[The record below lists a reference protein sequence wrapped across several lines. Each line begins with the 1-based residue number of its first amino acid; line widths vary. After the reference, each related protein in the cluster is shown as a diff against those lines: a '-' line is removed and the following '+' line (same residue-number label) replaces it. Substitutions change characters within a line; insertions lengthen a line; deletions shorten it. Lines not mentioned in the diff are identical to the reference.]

1 MTDLQLH
8 LRANVA
14 GKGSY
19 SIVARET
26 LIGLWEIGV
35 DVVVDPRLA
44 GGAPRVDIGGYRTR
58 LLETIGARPAAAAHE
73 QMHVRSLSRPN
84 ERELAEFGHEGVAD
98 LIVPDAANLCLFAID
113 GTRPDPYAQYGPEQ
127 DWHVLGV
134 PSTHSARALL
144 TTGVD
149 PARVAVVPQ
158 GADTRVFNPGLEPL
172 PLKTEKGFKF
182 LLGSTPWLDRKNI
195 AASFE
200 AYYSTFSAADDVVLV
215 VHSPIKEAVRL
226 DDAGA
231 VDRVSVTDGIRRVG
245 EETRQRLN
253 GTAEVVYL
261 FEDLSLHDLARLNA
275 ACDVLLHPHRAEA
288 FCLTIAEAM
297 ACGMATIVTP
307 WGGNADYCAPEFNRL
322 LPFTLVDD
330 FRRSELTWAEP
341 EPSPITWAQPS
352 TEALAG
358 FMKELAEDRAAA
370 RDLGLRAAAEMA
382 DNWTWRQAAER
393 LVDVVGTHLGVDVRR
408 RQGGTRAR

>member
-1 MTDLQLH
+1 MTGLQLN

-26 LIGLWEIGV
+26 LIGLWELGV

-44 GGAPRVDIGGYRTR
+44 GGASRVDLGGYRTS
-58 LLETIGARPAAAAHE
+58 LLETIGSRTPSQADA
-73 QMHVRSLSRPN
+73 QIHVRSLSRPN
-84 ERELAEFGHEGVAD
+84 ERELQQFGVHDGARD
-98 LIVPDAANLCLFAID
+98 LVVPGAANLCLFAID

-127 DWHVLGV
+127 AWDVLAV

-158 GADTRVFNPGLEPL
+158 GADTRVFNPGLDPL
-172 PLKTEKGFKF
+172 TLNTEKGFKF

-200 AYYSTFSAADDVVLV
+200 AYYGTFSASDDVVLV
-215 VHSPIKEAVRL
+215 VHSPIKEALRL

-231 VDRVSVTDGIRRVG
+231 VERVAVTEGIRRVG
-245 EETRQRLN
+245 EETRQRLS
-253 GTAEVVYL
+253 GTAEVLFL
-261 FEDLSLHDLARLNA
+261 FEDLSLHDLARLNV
-275 ACDVLLHPHRAEA
+275 ACNVLLHPHRAEA

-297 ACGMATIVTP
+297 ACGMATVVTP
-307 WGGNADYCAPEFNRL
+307 WGGNADYCSREFNRL

-352 TEALAG
+352 TAALAAH
-358 FMKELAEDRAAA
+358 MEELAGDREAA
-370 RDLGLRAAAEMA
+370 RDLGLRAAAEIA
-382 DNWTWRQAAER
+382 DNWTWRRAAKR
-393 LVDVVGTHLGVDVRR
+393 LIEVVDMHLGLDVRR
-408 RQGGTRAR
+408 RH